1 MNIQY
6 LDKKIP
12 KAQKSKRS
20 SKGESVLEN
29 NHFAS
34 LRRKTSSSGF
44 GLSESSFT
52 SQIVSSMFVSKE
64 RISEAIVDRYYL
76 IMYYGMENFLT
87 TKG

>member
-52 SQIVSSMFVSKE
+52 SQIVSLIFTSKE
-64 RISEAIVDRYYL
+64 IILEATINQHYL
-76 IMYYGMENFLT
+76 IMHGKENF
-87 TKG
+87 